1 MKEVKEVK
9 EVDGKQGGVG
19 VVLVEER
26 GRERRFELGGN
37 DGKKAVDCLKFALF
51 CMKRKRILERV
62 GEQKLNRKLI
72 ALEMV
77 DGGRVWSFDGSLMV
91 CFLSFGLLKCP
102 LTEKCTPKKK
112 KKKIQ
117 KWSASPHLGGV
128 KKGTYKLSPLR
139 SLNLNNQSV
148 PFNPAQ
154 RLFSCFIPVGDKEIY
169 TCFSKILRWF

>member
-1 MKEVKEVK
+1 MKWKGLDGEGSLLMKEVKEVK

-112 KKKIQ
+112 KKK
-117 KWSASPHLGGV
+117 
-128 KKGTYKLSPLR
+128 
-139 SLNLNNQSV
+139 
-148 PFNPAQ
+148 
-154 RLFSCFIPVGDKEIY
+154 D
-169 TCFSKILRWF
+169 SKMERKPSSWWR